1 MSESERVVELLNAAS
16 VVSETSDKLEAL
28 KIVQELLVHK
38 EPTLLD
44 NFLDEVMGFQKDRA
58 QDVRKFVVG
67 FIEEACKRDPEM
79 LPKVC
84 SACNP
89 GGCQWAQK
97 VKPSKLQ
104 SRPKSRPLGWSD
116 RKVY

>member
-1 MSESERVVELLNAAS
+1 MDIVRSKVIVPIRAPFSTAMSESERVVELLNAAS

-67 FIEEACKRDPEM
+67 FIEEACKRDPEI
-79 LPKVC
+79 LPKV
-84 SACNP
+84 P
-89 GGCQWAQK
+89 T
-97 VKPSKLQ
+97 
-104 SRPKSRPLGWSD
+104 
-116 RKVY
+116 